1 MLMNVEKDLTDSVTV
16 DEDKQYSTKDF
27 SVYAKLLK
35 VLKFFIKLKGM

>member
-1 MLMNVEKDLTDSVTV
+1 MLNDNLESCMLMNVEKDLTDSVTV

-35 VLKFFIKLKGM
+35 V